1 MKRSLPVL
9 NKWLPW
15 IIAGV
20 FGVWILSTLRMPR
33 DKEWAL
39 SDFGKLPLLSNG
51 RFQPMDSLARNSL
64 LQMLEKQSLRL
75 QDEKRTMPATEWLM
89 EVMMNQEK
97 ADTRKVFRIA
107 PGNYELKSLLKLPS
121 RNLPNVIA
129 PIPWKAV
136 AAWSCLIRRSSR

>member
-1 MKRSLPVL
+1 MKTWPAI

-39 SDFGKLPLLSNG
+39 SEFGKLPLLSNG

-64 LQMLEKQSLRL
+64 LQMLEKQSHSFSVQCKHLGRNEL
-75 QDEKRTMPATEWLM
+75 LPTPKSIEPEWLQPLRDRM
-89 EVMMNQEK
+89 VATSREPVRTGEV
-97 ADTRKVFRIA
+97 DVTPISLGHA
-107 PGNYELKSLLKLPS
+107 PGGNAEFG
-121 RNLPNVIA
+121 
-129 PIPWKAV
+129 
-136 AAWSCLIRRSSR
+136 